1 MKKAKDLI
9 ALRLRCLLNKD
20 FTFDQTVEDFYND
33 LSESKVFNRNSFMIG
48 FVVGGIVGL
57 LILNHLIK

>member
-33 LSESKVFNRNSFMIG
+33 LKETNVFNVNSFMVG